1 MKENYLIIGG
11 TGKTGRK
18 VVANLEDQGHNVR
31 IGSRSAVP
39 SFEWEDP
46 SNWMDVL
53 KDIDKMYV
61 VFYPDLAVPG
71 AYEAIQRITMVAKAV
86 GVKKVV
92 LLSGKGEKEAER
104 CEDIIANSGLDYTL
118 VRASWFNQN
127 FSESFFVDP
136 VLSGEVA
143 LPMPEAQIPFV
154 DTDDIADVVT
164 AALNGD
170 QHNGKTYEVTGPRK
184 VTFAEA
190 IAEISKATG
199 RPISY
204 HPITLKEYTEIMKN
218 AGLPADYIWLFEYLF
233 REVLGNPNNQV
244 VSNDVERVLGRKAK
258 DFSEFASETAETGVW
273 DPSVSKKA
281 EIH

>member
-104 CEDIIANSGLDYTL
+104 CEDLIANSGLDYTL